1 MIQKPDSCAKELSC
15 SDCREYT
22 RSTCPLNAEYKK
34 WRKDYM
40 DKASSI
46 AGTNSF
52 SSMLTA
58 ADFTV
63 NKGGSLLGRKKKND
77 DLKKLDEEM
86 VKDGPTSNVSDDK
99 KEEVPLM
106 QMSDAEFNRA
116 VATKSLQDYV
126 ELNEKIKKANVLL
139 SDLQALDLPEEL
151 MIRLEIIDDVLGD

>member
-1 MIQKPDSCAKELSC
+1 
-15 SDCREYT
+15 
-22 RSTCPLNAEYKK
+22 
-34 WRKDYM
+34 M

-116 VATKSLQDYV
+116 VAKDYV

>member
-1 MIQKPDSCAKELSC
+1 
-15 SDCREYT
+15 
-22 RSTCPLNAEYKK
+22 
-34 WRKDYM
+34 M

-106 QMSDAEFNRA
+106 QMSDAEFN
-116 VATKSLQDYV
+116 L